1 MLGTRFS
8 KQPIG
13 IRANH
18 RYDHGQ
24 MNGQILRRIYK
35 FSDTYG
41 QSTSP
46 LQDDA
51 DARISTDFR
60 SFPLYEQDR
69 DFDIYGRENIT
80 AHILRLIFQLH
91 SNIEH
96 AHYLPASVKKE
107 FAQTTTGVFINA
119 APRTGKQ
126 NGAPFSVA
134 TAKNIRIVTTDLAAL
149 SSVKERIE
157 SLAHL
162 PNTRNSLYGETEQFR
177 SSYAPWL
184 LRDDHNLSLIK
195 DSLDNIPDYPPDR
208 WELAYVDRFGNLVTY
223 TKHPKSIW
231 ADLQKKTRRADHS
244 ARIFIGET
252 SKRVRLTSSLRDAD
266 PDELV
271 IYPNEGNIEILRKW
285 DPADESS
292 AERLRESAYRRFHE
306 PTIGALIKIDERE
319 K

>member
-1 MLGTRFS
+1 MSDF
-8 KQPIG
+8 P
-13 IRANH
+13 
-18 RYDHGQ
+18 
-24 MNGQILRRIYK
+24 LRRIYK

-69 DFDIYGRENIT
+69 DFDIYGREKIT
-80 AHILRLIFQLH
+80 AHILRLIMQLH
-91 SNIEH
+91 AEIDS
-96 AHYLPASVKKE
+96 ADYLSSSIKKE
-107 FAQTTTGVFINA
+107 FRKTTTGIFINA

-126 NGAPFSVA
+126 NGIPFYVA
-134 TAKNIRIVTTDLAAL
+134 TAKNIRIVTTDLSAL
-149 SSVKERIE
+149 ASVKEKIE

-162 PNTRNSLYGETEQFR
+162 PNTKNNLYSPTEQFR
-177 SSYAPWL
+177 SSYAAWL
-184 LRDDHNLSLIK
+184 LRNDHGLSLDK
-195 DSLDNIPDYPPDR
+195 DSLDAIPDYPEDQ
-208 WELAYVDRFGNLVTY
+208 WELAYVDRFGNLVTF
-223 TKHPKSIW
+223 TKNP
-231 ADLQKKTRRADHS
+231 KKTWAELQNKARHGEKS
-244 ARIFIGET
+244 VRIFIGET

-292 AERLRESAYRRFHE
+292 EERLRESAYRRFHE
-306 PTIGALIKIDERE
+306 PYIGGLIKIDERE

>member
-1 MLGTRFS
+1 MWGTFWS
-8 KQPIG
+8 KQRIG

-18 RYDHGQ
+18 RYDEPA
-24 MNGQILRRIYK
+24 MNNFRLRRIYK

-60 SFPLYEQDR
+60 SFPLSTQDR
-69 DFDIYGRENIT
+69 DFDIYGREKIT
-80 AHILRLIFQLH
+80 AHILRLIVQLH
-91 SNIEH
+91 AEVED
-96 AHYLPASVKKE
+96 APYLPASIKKE
-107 FAQTTTGVFINA
+107 FRDTTTGIFINA

-126 NGAPFSVA
+126 NGSPFYVA
-134 TAKNIRIVTTDLAAL
+134 TTKNIRIVTTDLHAI
-149 SSVKERIE
+149 SSIKERID

-162 PNTRNSLYGETEQFR
+162 PNAANNLYSETEQFR
-177 SSYAPWL
+177 SSFAAWL
-184 LRDDHNLSLIK
+184 LREDHGLSLQK
-195 DSLDNIPDYPPDR
+195 DSLDVIPDYPLDQ
-208 WELAYVDRFGNLVTY
+208 WELGYVDRFGNLVTY
-223 TKHPKSIW
+223 AKNPKKIW
-231 ADLQKKTRRADHS
+231 GNLQKKARRGEKS
-244 ARIFIGET
+244 VRIFIGET

-292 AERLRESAYRRFHE
+292 EERLRESAYRRFHE
-306 PTIGALIKIDERE
+306 PFIGAAIRIDERE

>member
-1 MLGTRFS
+1 MPDMHFS
-8 KQPIG
+8 KQRIG

-18 RYDHGQ
+18 HYDDIP
-24 MNGQILRRIYK
+24 MTDLPLRRIYK

-69 DFDIYGRENIT
+69 DFDIYGREKIT
-80 AHILRLIFQLH
+80 AHILRLIIQLH
-91 SNIEH
+91 AEVDH
-96 AHYLPASVKKE
+96 ARYLSSSIKKE
-107 FAQTTTGVFINA
+107 FKETTTGIFINA

-126 NGAPFSVA
+126 NGIPFYVA
-134 TAKNIRIVTTDLAAL
+134 TAKNIRIVTTDLSAL
-149 SSVKERIE
+149 SSIKEKIE
-157 SLAHL
+157 SIAHL
-162 PNTRNSLYGETEQFR
+162 PNSANNLYSETEQFR
-177 SSYAPWL
+177 SSYAAWL
-184 LRDDHNLSLIK
+184 LREDHGLSLDK
-195 DSLDNIPDYPPDR
+195 DSLDVIPDYPEDQ
-208 WELAYVDRFGNLVTY
+208 WELAYVDRFGNLVTFI
-223 TKHPKSIW
+223 KNPKKTW
-231 ADLQKKTRRADHS
+231 TELQKKARHGEKS
-244 ARIFIGET
+244 VRIFIGET

-292 AERLRESAYRRFHE
+292 EERLRESAYRRFHE
-306 PTIGALIKIDERE
+306 PHIGGLIKIDERE

>member
-1 MLGTRFS
+1 MPDMHFS
-8 KQPIG
+8 KQRIG
-13 IRANH
+13 IRANP
-18 RYDHGQ
+18 RYDDSP
-24 MNGQILRRIYK
+24 MNNLTLRRIYK

-69 DFDIYGRENIT
+69 DFDIYGREKIT

-91 SNIEH
+91 QSIEY
-96 AHYLPASVKKE
+96 AAYLPNALKQE
-107 FAQTTTGVFINA
+107 FANTITGIFINA

-126 NGAPFSVA
+126 NGVPFYVA

-149 SSVKERIE
+149 SSVKERID
-157 SLAHL
+157 SIAHL
-162 PNTRNSLYGETEQFR
+162 PNAHNALYGETEQFR
-177 SSYAPWL
+177 SSYAAWL
-184 LRDDHNLSLIK
+184 LREDHGLSLAK
-195 DSLDNIPDYPPDR
+195 DTLDVIPEYPSNH
-208 WELAYVDRFGNLVTY
+208 WELAYVDRFGNLVTF
-223 TKHPKSIW
+223 TRDPKKIW
-231 ADLQKKTRRADHS
+231 SELQKKTRKTDSS

-252 SKRVRLTSSLRDAD
+252 SKRVRLAASLRDAD

-292 AERLRESAYRRFHE
+292 EERLRESAYRRFHE
-306 PTIGALIKIDERE
+306 PVIGALIRIDERE